1 MFDSTSTNNPGFL
14 FPAVKPTTSSEQQQ
28 ITSESQS
35 FSTDQGRS
43 RDKQPNSHTS
53 PEDEE
58 TILVTQVHYEVLKS
72 RTTVSNPTAE
82 QLPRGDQ
89 DQGKGQVWMTKPRFT
104 SVTSAPNG
112 ESETI
117 YVTSNTL
124 SVSVRN
130 VNEPTQPLFNGKSKS
145 LTVKKKTPSIR
156 FQQTKRQIRSVECTK
171 K

>member
-1 MFDSTSTNNPGFL
+1 MLDSTSTNNPGFL
-14 FPAVKPTTSSEQQQ
+14 FPAVKPTTSSEHQ

-43 RDKQPNSHTS
+43 HDKQPSSHTS

-58 TILVTQVHYEVLKS
+58 TILVTHVHYDVLKS

-89 DQGKGQVWMTKPRFT
+89 DQGKGQVWMPKPRFT

-145 LTVKKKTPSIR
+145 LTVKKTPSIR

-171 K
+171 NKL